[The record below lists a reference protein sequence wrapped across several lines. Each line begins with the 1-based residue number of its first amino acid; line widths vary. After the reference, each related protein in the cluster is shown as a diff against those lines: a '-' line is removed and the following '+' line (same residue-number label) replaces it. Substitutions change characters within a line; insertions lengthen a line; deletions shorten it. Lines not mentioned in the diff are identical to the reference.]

1 MRPKVGLITCLQQNQ
16 IAHSIATHPCKERK
30 DGAPSVGMVQAMIV
44 KGGLPLQHREVEKVT
59 FLMKHLTF
67 AGTLLL
73 LCICFPTSL
82 AARNKV
88 PRYLNKESSVDMS
101 NKNHIF
107 VGWVDLEPEA
117 WALYDFR
124 SRADWA
130 EVIASLNADF
140 VRGLQATYLHGRT
153 ITAAK
158 DKADDNTSGSDLYIK
173 FSDVRVDYDHEH
185 LILSIHFIDPKS
197 NVELTTIPVRPY
209 YGDGHNV
216 TEYLKA
222 ALDEVGTKLQIEVT
236 GVAPGKKKK

>member
-1 MRPKVGLITCLQQNQ
+1 
-16 IAHSIATHPCKERK
+16 
-30 DGAPSVGMVQAMIV
+30 MVQAKIAR
-44 KGGLPLQHREVEKVT
+44 GGPTAQRREVEKVT
-59 FLMKHLTF
+59 FLMRHLTF

-73 LCICFPTSL
+73 LCISFPTSL

-101 NKNHIF
+101 NMNHIIL
-107 VGWVDLEPEA
+107 GWVDLEPDA
-117 WALYDFR
+117 WALYDSR

-130 EVIASLNADF
+130 EVIASLNADS

-158 DKADDNTSGSDLYIK
+158 DKADENTSGNDLYIK

-185 LILSIHFIDPKS
+185 LIVSIHFIDPKT
-197 NVELTTIPVRPY
+197 NTELATIPVRPY

-222 ALDEVGTKLQIEVT
+222 ALDEVGTKVQVEIT